1 MSIWAGLSLQRRPT
15 RVPLETLP
23 IEGKLARTS
32 REKVLEKCCTLSW
45 SLDSLKTASLSKNP
59 KGHPPHHPVWPLI
72 PEDRFL
78 LSARDCFPEQP
89 QGGHALPLGPGLL
102 LSSLSFHP
110 PPGVGRGVC
119 VLLILMNSA
128 WAGWAVQAIRQHD
141 ATVCLGISETLSF
154 KTICPP
160 SEVST
165 PKEHSP

>member
-23 IEGKLARTS
+23 MEGKLARTS

-72 PEDRFL
+72 PEDCFL
-78 LSARDCFPEQP
+78 LSARDCLPEQP

-110 PPGVGRGVC
+110 PLWSGARCMCPFNSHELSLGWVGCPGYK
-119 VLLILMNSA
+119 A
-128 WAGWAVQAIRQHD
+128 A
-141 ATVCLGISETLSF
+141 
-154 KTICPP
+154 
-160 SEVST
+160 
-165 PKEHSP
+165 